1 MITTKTISTWDQF
14 LVLLVDQSY
23 DDSIDRY
30 RSKYLYRGIPDE
42 SYHLKTSLQRNCKE
56 KKDII
61 ESSILRNFTKYASFE
76 DPQLNQSVWRQLI
89 IGQHHGLPTRLL
101 DWTHSHL
108 VALHFATKDSNLS
121 EMENHNCVV
130 WRINLEEFNSLLPQK
145 YQETLEKY
153 KAYFFT
159 LDMLAATV
167 NSLDV
172 YDQDMDQN
180 SIVLLEPPSI
190 DQRIINQYSYF
201 SIIPRNINEIE
212 EFLDQKTNQTVKY
225 IISKDLRWRIRDMLD
240 QMNMNE
246 RTMFPGLDGICSW
259 LSRHYYVK

>member
-1 MITTKTISTWDQF
+1 M
-14 LVLLVDQSY
+14 VL
-23 DDSIDRY
+23 
-30 RSKYLYRGIPDE
+30 K
-42 SYHLKTSLQRNCKE
+42 
-56 KKDII
+56 
-61 ESSILRNFTKYASFE
+61 
-76 DPQLNQSVWRQLI
+76 
-89 IGQHHGLPTRLL
+89 
-101 DWTHSHL
+101 HS
-108 VALHFATKDSNLS
+108 
-121 EMENHNCVV
+121 
-130 WRINLEEFNSLLPQK
+130 
-145 YQETLEKY
+145 LEKY

-212 EFLDQKTNQTVKY
+212 EFLNQKTNQTVKY